1 MNFSM
6 QCNKIIDN
14 YLLNRNFLF
23 KNRNILSLFI
33 ALLSAEYLKLTDVI
47 LINKFI
53 IPICLYIVVML
64 LCEILITMV
73 ISNNERKSLKEKC
86 MLWIND
92 PENKNKRVDNSIM
105 ILDLNEIKNYVK
117 TKESFDNTNS
127 ENLNSENSNS
137 ENSNSNNSN
146 SNNSNNSKN
155 DFNKELIQKVLRPN
169 PTTYRNLKNPP
180 IPGPQWRPDS
190 AEEVQDRLSGG
201 MYVNSLCPYN

>member
-1 MNFSM
+1 MMNFSM

-137 ENSNSNNSN
+137 ENSNSNNS
-146 SNNSNNSKN
+146 KN